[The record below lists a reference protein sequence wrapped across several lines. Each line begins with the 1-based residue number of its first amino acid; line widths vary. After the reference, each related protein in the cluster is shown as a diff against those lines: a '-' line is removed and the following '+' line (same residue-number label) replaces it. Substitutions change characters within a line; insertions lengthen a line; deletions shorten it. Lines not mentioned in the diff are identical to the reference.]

1 MGNTL
6 QDVISQ
12 VLLRYGKIINDRVVN
27 KWRAYGEDTK
37 ELAVGD
43 KVIQNAENPV
53 LVNEIST
60 VSIEV
65 ADGYNKDLTLYMN
78 GKKIEFSNGKA
89 IVKED
94 LVEPLKLGGYIK

>member
-1 MGNTL
+1 MGRPKKETIVDEVKL
-6 QDVISQ
+6 PDVT
-12 VLLRYGKIINDRVVN
+12 YN
-27 KWRAYGEDTK
+27 EDTK

-43 KVIQNAENPV
+43 KVIQNAEEPV